1 MPNWCDNQITI
12 TGPNSVI
19 DKIEKIVK
27 AEDTHENTGLLHFFH
42 PMPKQLEG
50 TTAPLQKDA
59 TKEEKAKA
67 KENLKKYG
75 YDNWYDW
82 RVENWGT
89 KWDIMEFY
97 NINRKEIGEDESE
110 ISLGFD
116 TAWAPAL
123 GAYERFID
131 ENSNCSLKA
140 YYYEPGCDFMG
151 EWDNGIDSCFEV
163 AKYSLDDDFWKQG
176 IGSTL
181 DDYFGITESM
191 AQYLEDTM
199 MDEEVY
205 KYSKGE
211 KVNIGEDA

>member
-1 MPNWCDNQITI
+1 MPNYCNNNIVI

-19 DKIEKIVK
+19 DKIEKIANGDK
-27 AEDTHENTGLLHFFH
+27 GDLLQYFY
-42 PMPKQLEG
+42 PMPKALED

-151 EWDNGIDSCFEV
+151 EWDNGIDSCFQV
-163 AKYSLDDDFWKQG
+163 AKYGLDDDFWKEG

>member
-1 MPNWCDNQITI
+1 MPNYCNNNIVI

-19 DKIEKIVK
+19 DKIEKIANGDK
-27 AEDTHENTGLLHFFH
+27 GDLLQYFY
-42 PMPKQLEG
+42 PMPKALED

-97 NINRKEIGEDESE
+97 NINRKKIGEDESE

-163 AKYSLDDDFWKQG
+163 EKYGLDDNFWKQG
-176 IGSTL
+176 IGKTL
-181 DDYFGITESM
+181 DDYFCITESM

>member
-1 MPNWCDNQITI
+1 MPNYCNNNIVI

-19 DKIEKIVK
+19 DKIEKIANGDK
-27 AEDTHENTGLLHFFH
+27 GDLLQYFY
-42 PMPKQLEG
+42 PMPKALQD

-59 TKEEKAKA
+59 ITEEKAKA

-123 GAYERFID
+123 GAYEKFID

-151 EWDNGIDSCFEV
+151 EWDNGMDSCFEV
-163 AKYSLDDDFWKQG
+163 AKYGLDDDFWKQG

>member
-1 MPNWCDNQITI
+1 MPNYCNNNIVI

-19 DKIEKIVK
+19 DKIEKIANGDK
-27 AEDTHENTGLLHFFH
+27 GDLLQYFY
-42 PMPKQLEG
+42 PMPKELNDTVAGPEPKTKKEKLEKRR
-50 TTAPLQKDA
+50 LQV
-59 TKEEKAKA
+59 E
-67 KENLKKYG
+67 YG
-75 YDNWYDW
+75 ASNWYDW

-131 ENSNCSLKA
+131 KNSNCSLKA

-151 EWDNGIDSCFEV
+151 EWDNGMDSCFEV
-163 AKYSLDDDFWKQG
+163 AKYGLDDDFWKQG

>member
-1 MPNWCDNQITI
+1 MPNYCNNNIVI

-19 DKIEKIVK
+19 DKIEKIANGDK
-27 AEDTHENTGLLHFFH
+27 GDLLQYFY
-42 PMPKQLEG
+42 PMPKELNDTVAGPEPKTKKEKLEKRR
-50 TTAPLQKDA
+50 LQV
-59 TKEEKAKA
+59 E
-67 KENLKKYG
+67 YG
-75 YDNWYDW
+75 ASNWYDW

-97 NINRKEIGEDESE
+97 NITRKEIGEDESE
-110 ISLGFD
+110 IELGFD

-123 GAYERFID
+123 GAYEKFID

-151 EWDNGIDSCFEV
+151 EWDNGMDSCFEV
-163 AKYSLDDDFWKQG
+163 EKYGLDDDFWKQG

-211 KVNIGEDA
+211 KVNIREDA

>member
-1 MPNWCDNQITI
+1 MPNYCNNNIVI

-19 DKIEKIVK
+19 DKIEKIANGDK
-27 AEDTHENTGLLHFFH
+27 GDLLQYFY
-42 PMPKQLEG
+42 PMPKALQD

-163 AKYSLDDDFWKQG
+163 AKYGLDDDFWKQG

>member
-1 MPNWCDNQITI
+1 MPNYCNNNIVI

-19 DKIEKIVK
+19 DKIEKIANGDK
-27 AEDTHENTGLLHFFH
+27 GDLLQYFY
-42 PMPKQLEG
+42 PMPKALQD

-123 GAYERFID
+123 GAYEKFID

-163 AKYSLDDDFWKQG
+163 AKYGLDDDFWKQG

-181 DDYFGITESM
+181 DDMFGITESM

>member
-1 MPNWCDNQITI
+1 MPNYCNNNIVI

-19 DKIEKIVK
+19 DKIEKIANGNK
-27 AEDTHENTGLLHFFH
+27 GDLLQYFY
-42 PMPKQLEG
+42 PMPKALQD

-123 GAYERFID
+123 GAYEKFID

-151 EWDNGIDSCFEV
+151 EWDNGIDSSFEV
-163 AKYSLDDDFWKQG
+163 AKYGLDDDFWKQG

>member
-1 MPNWCDNQITI
+1 MPNYCNNNIVI

-19 DKIEKIVK
+19 DKIEKIANGDK
-27 AEDTHENTGLLHFFH
+27 GDLLQYFF
-42 PMPKQLEG
+42 PMPKELNDTVAGPEPKTKKEKLEKRR
-50 TTAPLQKDA
+50 LQV
-59 TKEEKAKA
+59 E
-67 KENLKKYG
+67 YG
-75 YDNWYDW
+75 ASNWYDW

-131 ENSNCSLKA
+131 KNSNCSLKA

-151 EWDNGIDSCFEV
+151 EWDNGMDSCFEV
-163 AKYSLDDDFWKQG
+163 AKYGLDDDFWKQG

-191 AQYLEDTM
+191 CQYFEDTM

>member
-1 MPNWCDNQITI
+1 MPNYCNNNIVI

-19 DKIEKIVK
+19 DKIEKIAK
-27 AEDTHENTGLLHFFH
+27 GDKGDLLQYFY
-42 PMPKQLEG
+42 PMPKELNDTVAGPEPKTKKEKLEKRR
-50 TTAPLQKDA
+50 LQV
-59 TKEEKAKA
+59 E
-67 KENLKKYG
+67 YG
-75 YDNWYDW
+75 ASNWYDW

-123 GAYERFID
+123 GAYEKFID

-163 AKYSLDDDFWKQG
+163 AKYGLDDDFWKQG

-211 KVNIGEDA
+211 KVNIGEEG

>member
-1 MPNWCDNQITI
+1 MPNYCNNNIVI

-19 DKIEKIVK
+19 DKIEKIANGDK
-27 AEDTHENTGLLHFFH
+27 GDLLQYFY
-42 PMPKQLEG
+42 PMPEALKD

-131 ENSNCSLKA
+131 KNSNCSLKA

-151 EWDNGIDSCFEV
+151 EWDNGMDSCFEV
-163 AKYSLDDDFWKQG
+163 AKYGLDDNFWKQG
-176 IGSTL
+176 IGKTL
-181 DDYFGITESM
+181 DDYFCITESM

>member
-1 MPNWCDNQITI
+1 MPNYCNNNIVI

-19 DKIEKIVK
+19 DKIEKIANGDK
-27 AEDTHENTGLLHFFH
+27 GDLLQYFY
-42 PMPKQLEG
+42 PMPEALQD
-50 TTAPLQKDA
+50 TTAPLPKDA

-97 NINRKEIGEDESE
+97 KINRKEIGEDESE

-123 GAYERFID
+123 GAYEKFID

-151 EWDNGIDSCFEV
+151 EWDNGMDSCFEV
-163 AKYSLDDDFWKQG
+163 AKYGLDDDFWKQG

-211 KVNIGEDA
+211 KVNIGEEG

>member
-1 MPNWCDNQITI
+1 MPNYCNNNIVI

-19 DKIEKIVK
+19 DKIEKIANGDK
-27 AEDTHENTGLLHFFH
+27 GDLLQYFY
-42 PMPKQLEG
+42 PMPKELNDTVAGPEPKTKKEKLEKRR
-50 TTAPLQKDA
+50 LQV
-59 TKEEKAKA
+59 E
-67 KENLKKYG
+67 YG
-75 YDNWYDW
+75 ASNWYDW

-97 NINRKEIGEDESE
+97 NITRKEIGEDESE
-110 ISLGFD
+110 IELGFD

-131 ENSNCSLKA
+131 KNSNCSLKA

-163 AKYSLDDDFWKQG
+163 EKYGLDDNFWKQG
-176 IGSTL
+176 IGKTL

>member
-1 MPNWCDNQITI
+1 MPNYCNNNIVI

-19 DKIEKIVK
+19 DKIEKIANGDK
-27 AEDTHENTGLLHFFH
+27 GDLLQYFY
-42 PMPKQLEG
+42 PMPKALQD

-123 GAYERFID
+123 GAYEKFID

-151 EWDNGIDSCFEV
+151 EWDNGMDSCFEV
-163 AKYSLDDDFWKQG
+163 AKYGLDDDFWKQG

-191 AQYLEDTM
+191 CQYLEDTM

>member
-1 MPNWCDNQITI
+1 MPNYCNNNIVI

-19 DKIEKIVK
+19 DKIEKIANGDK
-27 AEDTHENTGLLHFFH
+27 GDLLQYFY
-42 PMPKQLEG
+42 PMPEALKD
-50 TTAPLQKDA
+50 TTAPLPKDA

-67 KENLKKYG
+67 KETLKKYG

-123 GAYERFID
+123 GAYEKFID

-151 EWDNGIDSCFEV
+151 EWDNGMDSCFEV
-163 AKYSLDDDFWKQG
+163 AKYGLDDDFWKQG

-211 KVNIGEDA
+211 KVNIGEEG

>member
-1 MPNWCDNQITI
+1 MPNYCNNNIVI

-19 DKIEKIVK
+19 DKIEKIANGDK
-27 AEDTHENTGLLHFFH
+27 GDLLQYFY
-42 PMPKQLEG
+42 PMPKALQD

-163 AKYSLDDDFWKQG
+163 AKYGLDDDFWKQG
-176 IGSTL
+176 IGLTL

>member
-1 MPNWCDNQITI
+1 MPNYCNNNIII

-19 DKIEKIVK
+19 DKIEKIANGDK
-27 AEDTHENTGLLHFFH
+27 GDLLQYFY
-42 PMPKQLEG
+42 PMPKALQD

-123 GAYERFID
+123 GAYEKFID

-163 AKYSLDDDFWKQG
+163 EKYGLDDNFWKQG
-176 IGSTL
+176 IGKTL
-181 DDYFGITESM
+181 DDYFCITESM

>member
-1 MPNWCDNQITI
+1 MPNYCNNNIVI

-19 DKIEKIVK
+19 DKIEKIANGDK
-27 AEDTHENTGLLHFFH
+27 GDLLQYFY
-42 PMPKQLEG
+42 PMPKALED

-123 GAYERFID
+123 GAYEKFLD
-131 ENSNCSLKA
+131 KNSNCSLKA

-151 EWDNGIDSCFEV
+151 EWDNGMDSCFEV
-163 AKYSLDDDFWKQG
+163 AKYGLDDDFWKQG

>member
-1 MPNWCDNQITI
+1 MPNYCNNNIVI

-19 DKIEKIVK
+19 DKIEKIANGDK
-27 AEDTHENTGLLHFFH
+27 GDLLQYFY
-42 PMPKQLEG
+42 PMPKELNDTVAGPE
-50 TTAPLQKDA
+50 PK
-59 TKEEKAKA
+59 TKKEKLEKARLQV
-67 KENLKKYG
+67 EYG
-75 YDNWYDW
+75 ASNWYDW

-89 KWDIMEFY
+89 KWVIMEFY
-97 NINRKEIGEDESE
+97 IITRKEIGEDESE
-110 ISLGFD
+110 IELGFD

-123 GAYERFID
+123 GAYEKFID

-151 EWDNGIDSCFEV
+151 EWDNGMDSCFEV
-163 AKYSLDDDFWKQG
+163 EKYGLDDDFWKQG

-181 DDYFGITESM
+181 DDMFGITESM
-191 AQYLEDTM
+191 RQYLEDTM

>member
-1 MPNWCDNQITI
+1 MPNYCNNNIVI

-19 DKIEKIVK
+19 DKIEKIANGDK
-27 AEDTHENTGLLHFFH
+27 GDLLQYFY
-42 PMPKQLEG
+42 PMPKELQD

-131 ENSNCSLKA
+131 ENSNWSLKA

-163 AKYSLDDDFWKQG
+163 AKYGLDDDFWKQG

-181 DDYFGITESM
+181 DHYFGITESM

>member
-1 MPNWCDNQITI
+1 MPNYCNNNIVI

-19 DKIEKIVK
+19 DKIEKIANGDK
-27 AEDTHENTGLLHFFH
+27 GDLLQYFY
-42 PMPKQLEG
+42 PMPEALKD
-50 TTAPLQKDA
+50 TTAPLPKDA

-110 ISLGFD
+110 ISFGFD

-123 GAYERFID
+123 GAYEKFID

-151 EWDNGIDSCFEV
+151 EWDNGMDSCFEV
-163 AKYSLDDDFWKQG
+163 AKYGLDDDFWKEG

>member
-1 MPNWCDNQITI
+1 MPNYCNNNIVI

-19 DKIEKIVK
+19 DKIEKIANGDK
-27 AEDTHENTGLLHFFH
+27 GDLLQYFY
-42 PMPKQLEG
+42 PMPKALED

-131 ENSNCSLKA
+131 KNSNCSLKA

-163 AKYSLDDDFWKQG
+163 AKYGLEDDFWKQG

>member
-1 MPNWCDNQITI
+1 MPNYCNNNIVI

-19 DKIEKIVK
+19 DKIEKIANGDK
-27 AEDTHENTGLLHFFH
+27 GDLLQYFY
-42 PMPKQLEG
+42 PMPKALQD

-163 AKYSLDDDFWKQG
+163 AKYGLDDDFWKEG

>member
-1 MPNWCDNQITI
+1 MPNYCNNNIVI

-19 DKIEKIVK
+19 DKIEKIANGDK
-27 AEDTHENTGLLHFFH
+27 GDLLQYFY
-42 PMPKQLEG
+42 PMPEALKD
-50 TTAPLQKDA
+50 TTAPLPKDA

-123 GAYERFID
+123 GAYEKFID

-151 EWDNGIDSCFEV
+151 EWDNGMDSCFEV
-163 AKYSLDDDFWKQG
+163 AKYGLDDDFWKQG

-211 KVNIGEDA
+211 KVNIGEEG

>member
-1 MPNWCDNQITI
+1 MPNYCNNNIVI

-19 DKIEKIVK
+19 DKIEKIANGDK
-27 AEDTHENTGLLHFFH
+27 GDLLQYFY
-42 PMPKQLEG
+42 PMPEALKD
-50 TTAPLQKDA
+50 TTAPLPKDA

-110 ISLGFD
+110 IELGFD

-131 ENSNCSLKA
+131 KNSNCSLKA

-163 AKYSLDDDFWKQG
+163 AKYRLDDDFWKQG

-181 DDYFGITESM
+181 DDMFGITESM

>member
-1 MPNWCDNQITI
+1 MPNYCNNNIVI

-19 DKIEKIVK
+19 DKIEKIANGDK
-27 AEDTHENTGLLHFFH
+27 GDLLQYFY
-42 PMPKQLEG
+42 PMPKELNDTVAGPEPKTKKEKLEKRR
-50 TTAPLQKDA
+50 LQV
-59 TKEEKAKA
+59 E
-67 KENLKKYG
+67 YG
-75 YDNWYDW
+75 ASNWYDW

-163 AKYSLDDDFWKQG
+163 AKYGLDDDFWKQG

-181 DDYFGITESM
+181 DHYFGITESM

-211 KVNIGEDA
+211 KVNIGEEA

>member
-1 MPNWCDNQITI
+1 MPNYCNNNIVI

-19 DKIEKIVK
+19 DKIEKIANGDK
-27 AEDTHENTGLLHFFH
+27 GDLLQYFY
-42 PMPKQLEG
+42 PMPKELNDTVAGPEPKTKKEKLEKRR
-50 TTAPLQKDA
+50 LQV
-59 TKEEKAKA
+59 E
-67 KENLKKYG
+67 YG
-75 YDNWYDW
+75 ASNWYDW

-123 GAYERFID
+123 GAYEKFID

-163 AKYSLDDDFWKQG
+163 AKYGLDDDFWKQG

-181 DDYFGITESM
+181 DDMFCITESM
-191 AQYLEDTM
+191 RQYLEDTM

-211 KVNIGEDA
+211 KVNIGEEG

>member
-1 MPNWCDNQITI
+1 MPNYCNNNIVI

-19 DKIEKIVK
+19 DKIEKIANGDK
-27 AEDTHENTGLLHFFH
+27 GDLLQYFY
-42 PMPKQLEG
+42 PMPKELNDTVAGPEPKTKKEKLEKRR
-50 TTAPLQKDA
+50 LQV
-59 TKEEKAKA
+59 E
-67 KENLKKYG
+67 YG
-75 YDNWYDW
+75 ASNWYDW

-123 GAYERFID
+123 GAYEKFLD
-131 ENSNCSLKA
+131 KNSNCSLKA

-163 AKYSLDDDFWKQG
+163 AKYGLDDDFWKQG

>member
-1 MPNWCDNQITI
+1 MPNYCNNNIVI

-19 DKIEKIVK
+19 DKIEKIANGDK
-27 AEDTHENTGLLHFFH
+27 GDLLQYFY
-42 PMPKQLEG
+42 PMPKELNDTVAGPEPKTKKEKLEKRR
-50 TTAPLQKDA
+50 LQV
-59 TKEEKAKA
+59 E
-67 KENLKKYG
+67 YG
-75 YDNWYDW
+75 ASNWYDW

-123 GAYERFID
+123 GAYEKFID
-131 ENSNCSLKA
+131 KNSNCSLKA

-163 AKYSLDDDFWKQG
+163 AKYGLDDDFWKQG

-211 KVNIGEDA
+211 KVNIGEEA

>member
-1 MPNWCDNQITI
+1 MPNYCNNNIVI

-19 DKIEKIVK
+19 DKIEKIANGDK
-27 AEDTHENTGLLHFFH
+27 GDLLQYFY
-42 PMPKQLEG
+42 PMPKALED

-151 EWDNGIDSCFEV
+151 EWDNGMDSCFEV
-163 AKYSLDDDFWKQG
+163 AKYGLDDDFWKQG

-211 KVNIGEDA
+211 KVNIGEEA

>member
-1 MPNWCDNQITI
+1 MPNYCNNNIVI

-19 DKIEKIVK
+19 DKIEKIANGDKGDLLQYFYPMTK
-27 AEDTHENTGLLHFFH
+27 ALQD
-42 PMPKQLEG
+42 

-97 NINRKEIGEDESE
+97 NINRKKIGEDESE

-131 ENSNCSLKA
+131 KNSNCSLKA

-151 EWDNGIDSCFEV
+151 EWDNGMDSCFEV
-163 AKYSLDDDFWKQG
+163 AKYGLDDDFWKQG

-191 AQYLEDTM
+191 CQYLEDTM

>member
-1 MPNWCDNQITI
+1 MPNYCNNNIVI

-19 DKIEKIVK
+19 DKIEKIANGDK
-27 AEDTHENTGLLHFFH
+27 GDLLQYFY
-42 PMPKQLEG
+42 PMPKALED

-163 AKYSLDDDFWKQG
+163 AKYGLDDDFWKQG

-211 KVNIGEDA
+211 KVNIGEEA

>member
-1 MPNWCDNQITI
+1 MPNYCNNNIVI

-19 DKIEKIVK
+19 DKIEKIAK
-27 AEDTHENTGLLHFFH
+27 GDKGDLLQYFY
-42 PMPKQLEG
+42 PMPKELNDTIAGPEPKTKKEKLEKRR
-50 TTAPLQKDA
+50 LQV
-59 TKEEKAKA
+59 E
-67 KENLKKYG
+67 YG
-75 YDNWYDW
+75 ASNWYDW

-123 GAYERFID
+123 GAYEKFID

-163 AKYSLDDDFWKQG
+163 AKYGLDDDFWKQG

-211 KVNIGEDA
+211 KVNIGEEG

>member
-1 MPNWCDNQITI
+1 MPNYCNNNIVI

-19 DKIEKIVK
+19 DKIEKIANGDK
-27 AEDTHENTGLLHFFH
+27 GDLLQYFY
-42 PMPKQLEG
+42 PMPEALKD
-50 TTAPLQKDA
+50 TTAPLPKDA

-123 GAYERFID
+123 GAYEKFLD
-131 ENSNCSLKA
+131 KNSNCSLKA

-151 EWDNGIDSCFEV
+151 EWDNGMDSCFEV
-163 AKYSLDDDFWKQG
+163 AKYGLDDDFWKQG

-181 DDYFGITESM
+181 DDMFGITESM

>member
-1 MPNWCDNQITI
+1 MPNYCNNNIVI

-19 DKIEKIVK
+19 DKIEKIANGDK
-27 AEDTHENTGLLHFFH
+27 GDLLQYFY
-42 PMPKQLEG
+42 PMPKELNDTVAGPEPKTKKEKLEKRR
-50 TTAPLQKDA
+50 LQV
-59 TKEEKAKA
+59 E
-67 KENLKKYG
+67 YG
-75 YDNWYDW
+75 ASNWYDW

-123 GAYERFID
+123 GAYEKFID

-163 AKYSLDDDFWKQG
+163 AKYGLDDDFWKQG

-211 KVNIGEDA
+211 KVNIGEEG

>member
-1 MPNWCDNQITI
+1 MPNYCNNNIVI

-19 DKIEKIVK
+19 DKIEKIANGDK
-27 AEDTHENTGLLHFFH
+27 GDLLQYFY
-42 PMPKQLEG
+42 PMPKELNDTVAGPEPKTKKEKLEKRR
-50 TTAPLQKDA
+50 LQV
-59 TKEEKAKA
+59 E
-67 KENLKKYG
+67 YG
-75 YDNWYDW
+75 ASNWYDW

-163 AKYSLDDDFWKQG
+163 AKYGLDDDFWKQG

-211 KVNIGEDA
+211 KVNIGEEA